1 MNIECDFI
9 YGMNMEAVDSVD
21 DAAKYDIEKDAV
33 EIREDDE
40 TIIQL

>member
-1 MNIECDFI
+1 MTDP
-9 YGMNMEAVDSVD
+9 VD
-21 DAAKYDIEKDAV
+21 DAAKYDIEKDVV

>member
-1 MNIECDFI
+1 MNIEYDFI
-9 YGMNMEAVDSVD
+9 YGMNMEVVDSVD
-21 DAAKYDIEKDAV
+21 DAAKYDIEKAVV